1 MSIAALFDNPQALPT
16 IPKVAQELIQS
27 FSRDDVAVDEIA
39 RHLSAD
45 PVLSAKTLRLA
56 NSAYFH
62 VSRQVAS
69 VDDAIRMLGFVMIR
83 NLVIGCGVTGA
94 FKAVPGLDLPQF
106 WRHSLHTACG
116 ARWLAQVA
124 DHNSDLAFTVG
135 LVHGLGHLVMHMAAP
150 AAMKPLDAECHPLAA
165 ERTAMEQTR
174 LGYHHGDVG
183 AELAARWKFPAEV
196 GEALNAAADPLRA
209 GVSSEIGS
217 LVHIA
222 AWRSRVSIFNL
233 DAAQAL
239 ARCPSALGRP
249 IGLPVT
255 WLAAQST
262 LGFDDAC
269 GMPPMPPL
277 DELTRGLEAMLD

>member
-1 MSIAALFDNPQALPT
+1 MSIAALFDTPQALPT

-27 FSRDDVAVDEIA
+27 FSREDVAVEEIA
-39 RHLSAD
+39 RQLSAD

-83 NLVIGCGVTGA
+83 NLVIGCSVTGA

-116 ARWLAQVA
+116 ARWLAQAVDRNA
-124 DHNSDLAFTVG
+124 DLAFTVG
-135 LVHGLGHLVMHMAAP
+135 LVHGVGHLVMHAAAP
-150 AAMKPLDAECHPLAA
+150 SAMKPLDAECHPLAF
-165 ERTAMEQTR
+165 ERTALEQTR
-174 LGYHHGDVG
+174 LGYHHGEVG

-196 GEALNAAADPLRA
+196 SDALRVVADPMHA
-209 GVSSEIGS
+209 SASSEIGS

-222 AWRSRVSIFNL
+222 AWRSRVSMLNL

-239 ARCPSALGRP
+239 ASCPSALGRTM
-249 IGLPVT
+249 GLPVT
-255 WLAAQST
+255 WLAQEGT
-262 LGFDDAC
+262 LGFETAS
-269 GMPPMPPL
+269 GLPSMPPL
-277 DELTRGLEAMLD
+277 AELTSGLEAMLD

>member
-1 MSIAALFDNPQALPT
+1 MSIAALFDTPQALPT

-27 FSRDDVAVDEIA
+27 FSREDVAIDEIA

-94 FKAVPGLDLPQF
+94 FKSVPGLDLPQF
-106 WRHSLHTACG
+106 WRHSLHTAG
-116 ARWLAQVA
+116 ASRWLAQTL
-124 DHNSDLAFTVG
+124 DRNSDLAFTVG
-135 LVHGLGHLVMHMAAP
+135 LVHGVGQLVMHAAAP
-150 AAMKPLDAECHPLAA
+150 AAMKPLDAECHPLAF
-165 ERTAMEQTR
+165 ERTALELSR
-174 LGYHHGDVG
+174 LGYHHGEVG

-196 GEALNAAADPLRA
+196 SDALRAAADPLRA
-209 GVSSEIGS
+209 GASSEIGS

-222 AWRSRVSIFNL
+222 AWRSRVALFDL
-233 DAAQAL
+233 DAAQA
-239 ARCPSALGRP
+239 AAGCPGALGRA

-255 WLAAQST
+255 WLAAEGT
-262 LGFDDAC
+262 LGFEASS
-269 GMPPMPPL
+269 GLPAMPPL
-277 DELTRGLEAMLD
+277 AELTSGLEAMLD